1 MRKHADDQQQR
12 YQERAECVCGPI
24 FEVAG
29 YVEVPPVMPLPI
41 AERGQQRA

>member
-12 YQERAECVCGPI
+12 HQERAECVCGPV
-24 FEVAG
+24 FAVAG
-29 YVEVPPVMPLPI
+29 YVEVSSVMPLPI

>member
-1 MRKHADDQQQR
+1 MRKHAYDQQQR
-12 YQERAECVCGPI
+12 HQERAECVCGRV

-29 YVEVPPVMPLPI
+29 YVEVSPVMSLPI